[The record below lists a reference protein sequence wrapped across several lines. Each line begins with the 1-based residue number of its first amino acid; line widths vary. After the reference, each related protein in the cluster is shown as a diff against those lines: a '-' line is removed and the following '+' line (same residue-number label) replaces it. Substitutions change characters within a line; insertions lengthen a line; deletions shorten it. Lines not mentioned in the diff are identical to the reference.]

1 MIWFVVLWIK
11 LVNLLDRI
19 VDNDDDNEWEIKDD
33 NSSTSSSNSL
43 ENDNNNAIETD
54 EDNSST
60 LEASNQDESNQIDEL
75 KNNMYYTIIKT
86 NITKQ

>member
-43 ENDNNNAIETD
+43 EIDNNNAIETD

-60 LEASNQDESNQIDEL
+60 LEAGNQDESNQIDEL
-75 KNNMYYTIIKT
+75 KNNMYYAIIKT